1 MITLSETAAKK
12 VAEHA
17 VPGRQRDRL
26 RRQQHDGRRL
36 RDQEPEREVFLRV
49 REIPSVLS
57 AAVRT

>member
-12 VAEHA
+12 VM
-17 VPGRQRDRL
+17 D
-26 RRQQHDGRRL
+26 DGRRL

-49 REIPSVLS
+49 REIPSVLT